1 MKVNDI
7 FEYLNSLF
15 PCDTALAF
23 DNPGLLVGSGENEI
37 SNVLV
42 ALDCTFDTVNIAIE
56 NNCNLIVTHHPV
68 IFDGLKSVTDESI
81 VYTLIKNNISVI
93 SMHTNLDMGDGGVN
107 DALCEKIGLKNI
119 TKITDSEG
127 FILRKG
133 EIAPLPCD
141 ALAKQIREALGGAV
155 KYSDNGKEIR
165 NVLVCS
171 GSGGDYIYLAKE
183 LGLDALITADV
194 KHNIFTTAANLDIAV
209 FDAGHFDTEDVI
221 VDPLCKLLSEKF
233 KDLTFIPC
241 HYSRIKSI

>member
-1 MKVNDI
+1 
-7 FEYLNSLF
+7 LQ
-15 PCDTALAF
+15 
-23 DNPGLLVGSGENEI
+23 ENESSSGVSLKRRFI
-37 SNVLV
+37 SFSGSTPRLRSS
-42 ALDCTFDTVNIAIE
+42 
-56 NNCNLIVTHHPV
+56 V
-68 IFDGLKSVTDESI
+68 ILRPPKSVSSRISEISRSLEVFTSSI
-81 VYTLIKNNISVI
+81 TLSIIASTVAVGGISVI

>member
-7 FEYLNSLF
+7 FSFLNELY

-23 DNPGLLVGSGENEI
+23 DNPGLLVGCGENEI
-37 SNVLV
+37 TNVLV
-42 ALDCTFDTVNIAIE
+42 ALDCTFDIVKIALE
-56 NNCNLIVTHHPV
+56 NKCNLIVTHHPV
-68 IFDGLKSVTDESI
+68 IFDGLKSVTDESV
-81 VYTLIKNNISVI
+81 VYSLIKNGISVI
-93 SMHTNLDMGDGGVN
+93 SMHTNLDMGNGGVN
-107 DALCEKIGLKNI
+107 DVLCERIGLKNI
-119 TKITDSEG
+119 AKITDSEG

-133 EIAPLPCD
+133 EITPLPCD
-141 ALAKQIREALGGAV
+141 ALAKQIKAALGGAV
-155 KYSDNGKEIR
+155 KYSDNGKEISR
-165 NVLVCS
+165 VLVCS

-221 VDPLCKLLSEKF
+221 VDPLCKLISEKF